1 MPRFIVKITLRPDSK
16 KDFSP
21 FFSEVSQDGTM
32 ALVSL
37 FVVIVISPCPERG
50 VDTGKCPVV
59 ECSSECLDAGVTQRD
74 LSPFSAFSDNRH
86 AAGEFC
92 DFLCGLEAVMTVF
105 AVWPKGWDQFWRQTG
120 ANARQPLDCSGC
132 GRLIQNMR

>member
-1 MPRFIVKITLRPDSK
+1 MQRFIVRSSLRPDSK

-37 FVVIVISPCPERG
+37 FVIIVISPCPERV

-74 LSPFSAFSDNRH
+74 LSPFSASSDNRH

-105 AVWPKGWDQFWRQTG
+105 AVWPKGCGQFWRKTV
-120 ANARQPLDCSGC
+120 AHARQTLD
-132 GRLIQNMR
+132 RI